1 MIWSSRFW
9 SSSSS
14 SSEKSL
20 LRFSSISCRISR
32 SILAISTFAPVENMK
47 KGYRMQDAGCKMQD
61 ASLRPGLGLAGRA
74 SMQDTITA
82 MEILI
87 VDDEKNIRSSLSRFF
102 ELHGNEVM
110 TAENG
115 REAVESI
122 RKRSF

>member
-1 MIWSSRFW
+1 
-9 SSSSS
+9 
-14 SSEKSL
+14 
-20 LRFSSISCRISR
+20 
-32 SILAISTFAPVENMK
+32 
-47 KGYRMQDAGCKMQD
+47 MQD

-74 SMQDTITA
+74 SMRDTMTT

-122 RKRSF
+122 RKRSFDCVLLDLKLPDMEGIQVLERIREIDLLIPVILLTAHGTTGRRLRRSRRARSIFS